1 MIFEHQAVCP
11 FCGQMVFVSTA
22 QEQESPES
30 LSQEAAEKCDCTE
43 AILHRNMTATEAAL
57 QGVLGEG
64 GRGRFDSIIAEDTIE
79 AIRSICKSIL
89 REKIDTVTMVVPT
102 GDTIKLVKNGGTVKV
117 RRTAK
122 RQMEM

>member
-22 QEQESPES
+22 REQEPPER

-43 AILHRNMTATEAAL
+43 AILHRGMIATEAAL

-89 REKIDTVTMVVPT
+89 REKIDTVTMVVPA
-102 GDTIKLVKNGGTVKV
+102 GDTIKLVKNGGAVKI